1 VVNSSGHL
9 KDYPMEEKT
18 YFIYI
23 MAHKKNG
30 VLYLGVTN
38 DLVRRVYEHK
48 NDLADGFTK
57 KYKVHRLVYYET
69 THDIISAIQREK
81 QMKKWYRK
89 WKIDLIE
96 KINPEW
102 EDLYDKLV

>member
-1 VVNSSGHL
+1 
-9 KDYPMEEKT
+9 
-18 YFIYI
+18 

-30 VLYLGVTN
+30 VLYIGVTN

-48 NDLADGFTK
+48 NDLADSFTK

-69 THDIISAIQREK
+69 THDIIIAIQREK